1 MFIILTQYCNPGS
14 NLDYSL
20 DLIIIL
26 STLFGILLG
35 IAALHTFMRAYSKP
49 FKEMK
54 DTYGAESPRE
64 TLGLKETKSSAK

>member
-1 MFIILTQYCNPGS
+1 M
-14 NLDYSL
+14 
-20 DLIIIL
+20 
-26 STLFGILLG
+26 G